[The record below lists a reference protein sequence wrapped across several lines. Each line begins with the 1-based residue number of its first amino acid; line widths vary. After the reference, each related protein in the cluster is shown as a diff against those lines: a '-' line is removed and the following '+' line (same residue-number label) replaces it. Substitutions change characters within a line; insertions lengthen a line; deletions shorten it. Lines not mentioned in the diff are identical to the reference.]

1 MSTADSFI
9 PAEEAPKSFVSRVI
23 GVFVS
28 PGETFDD
35 IVRKPDIVAPLIVS
49 ILATMA
55 FSEIMLAKIGME
67 RIVRMQLEQ
76 SGRTSSMTPD
86 LVEQAV
92 SQGAK
97 FGAII
102 THAIGL
108 LGAPLGIL
116 IVAAVGL
123 GIANLIFGAKT
134 KFGTAF
140 SIACYAGMI
149 SVLGALVGILVMILG
164 DPDHFNPNAPIPT
177 SLAFFMDQTHTSKAL
192 FALGTS
198 LDLFTFW
205 YMAILGIGFAATTG
219 GRSKPIS
226 VFFAFV
232 AVWAVYVL
240 AKVGIAA
247 M

>member
-1 MSTADSFI
+1 MGTAGSVI
-9 PAEEAPKSFVSRVI
+9 PVDEAPKSFVSRVV

-28 PGETFDD
+28 PGETFADV
-35 IVRKPDIVAPLIVS
+35 VRKPDIIAPLIIS
-49 ILATMA
+49 ILSTIA

-76 SGRTSSMTPD
+76 SGRMSQMTPD
-86 LVEQAV
+86 QVDQAV

-97 FGAII
+97 FGAIL

-108 LGAPLGIL
+108 LAAPIAIL

-140 SIACYAGMI
+140 SITCYANMI
-149 SVLGALVGILVMILG
+149 SVLGALVGILVMLFG
-164 DPDHFNPNAPIPT
+164 DPEHFNPNAPIPT
-177 SLAFFMDQTHTSKAL
+177 SLAFFMDQTHTSKPL
-192 FALGTS
+192 FALATS

-219 GRSKPIS
+219 GRSKPLT

>member
-1 MSTADSFI
+1 MSTAGSVI
-9 PAEEAPKSFVSRVI
+9 PVDEAPKSFVSRVV
-23 GVFVS
+23 GVFLS
-28 PGETFDD
+28 PGETFADV
-35 IVRKPDIVAPLIVS
+35 VRKPDIIAPLIIG
-49 ILATMA
+49 ILATIA

-67 RIVRMQLEQ
+67 RIVRMQFEQ
-76 SGRTSSMTPD
+76 SGRASSMTPD
-86 LVEQAV
+86 QVDQAV
-92 SQGAK
+92 SQGVK
-97 FGAII
+97 FGTIL

-108 LGAPLGIL
+108 LGAPIGIL

-134 KFGTAF
+134 NFKTAF
-140 SIACYAGMI
+140 AVTCYAGMI
-149 SVLGALVGILVMILG
+149 SVLGALVGILVMLFG
-164 DPDHFNPNAPIPT
+164 DPEHFNPNAPVPT

-192 FALGTS
+192 FALATS

-205 YMAILGIGFAATTG
+205 YMAILGIGFAAATG
-219 GRSKPIS
+219 GRSKPLT

>member
-1 MSTADSFI
+1 MGTAGSVMPVD
-9 PAEEAPKSFVSRVI
+9 EAPKSFVSRVI
-23 GVFVS
+23 GGFTS
-28 PGETFDD
+28 PGETFAD
-35 IVRKPDIVAPLIVS
+35 IVQKPDIIAPLIVS
-49 ILATMA
+49 ILSTIA

-76 SGRTSSMTPD
+76 SGRASSMSPD
-86 LVEQAV
+86 QVDQAV

-102 THAIGL
+102 THAIGV
-108 LGAPLGIL
+108 LGAPIGIL

-140 SIACYAGMI
+140 SVACYANMI
-149 SVLGALVGILVMILG
+149 SVLGAMVGILVMLFG
-164 DPDHFNPNAPIPT
+164 DPDHFNPSAPVPT
-177 SLAFFMDQTHTSKAL
+177 SLAFFMDQAHTSKPL
-192 FALGTS
+192 FALATS

-219 GRSKPIS
+219 GRSKPVT

-240 AKVGIAA
+240 AKVGLAA

>member
-1 MSTADSFI
+1 MSTAGSVM
-9 PAEEAPKSFVSRVI
+9 PLEEAPKSSVSRMI

-28 PGETFDD
+28 PGETFAD
-35 IVRKPDIVAPLIVS
+35 IVRKPDFLAPLVVG
-49 ILATMA
+49 ILATIA
-55 FSEIMLAKIGME
+55 FSEIMLAKIGMD

-76 SGRTSSMTPD
+76 SGRMSQMTSD
-86 LVEQAV
+86 QVDQAV

-97 FGAII
+97 FGSII

-108 LGAPLGIL
+108 LGAPIGIL
-116 IVAAVGL
+116 IIAAVGL

-134 KFGTAF
+134 KFGVAF
-140 SIACYAGMI
+140 AVTSYAGMI
-149 SVLGALVGILVMILG
+149 SVLGAVVGILVMLFG
-164 DPDHFNPNAPIPT
+164 DPEHFNPSAPVPT
-177 SLAFFMDQTHTSKAL
+177 ALAFFMDQAHTSKPL
-192 FALGTS
+192 FALATS

-226 VFFAFV
+226 VFLAFV